1 VIHFADHRL
10 LEQQDAPRF
19 LQPQRQYDLV
29 RELRIRSNCSRQSC
43 GPNSSTA
50 DVRCRTA
57 RDYRGAQAATVKS
70 KPRRSKPAP
79 QASANR
85 LIAALPRRSQSTFLA
100 RCEEVELEFATVL
113 CVEGKP
119 MEHVYLPED
128 SVISLVTVLADGAR
142 LEVGIIGN
150 EGMLGTSIL
159 LGVNVSPLRAVVQGS
174 GSALRMSAATF
185 RRLCKQDVDL
195 RQLMNRYVHV
205 LMEQLAQTA
214 ACTRYHRVESRLAR
228 WLLMTRDRVAND
240 RFHLTHEF
248 LAYMLGVRR
257 AGVTHAARSLH
268 ARSLIE
274 YRRGAITVLDAAGL
288 RKASCAC
295 YVRGN
300 RIYERTLGSVR

>member
-1 VIHFADHRL
+1 
-10 LEQQDAPRF
+10 
-19 LQPQRQYDLV
+19 V
-29 RELRIRSNCSRQSC
+29 R
-43 GPNSSTA
+43 
-50 DVRCRTA
+50 
-57 RDYRGAQAATVKS
+57 S
-70 KPRRSKPAP
+70 KTLRSKPAAE
-79 QASANR
+79 ASANR
-85 LIAALPRRSQSTFLA
+85 LIAALPRRSQSRFLA
-100 RCEEVELEFATVL
+100 SCEQVELRFATVV
-113 CVEGKP
+113 CVEGKHL
-119 MEHVYLPED
+119 EHVYFPRD

-174 GSALRMSAATF
+174 GSALRMSAVAF
-185 RRLCKQDVDL
+185 LRHCKQDSHL
-195 RQLMNRYVHV
+195 REVMNRYVHV

-228 WLLMTRDRVAND
+228 WLLMTRDRVDND

-268 ARSLIE
+268 ARSLID
-274 YRRGAITVLDAAGL
+274 YRRGAITVLDPPGL
-288 RKASCAC
+288 QKASCAC

-300 RIYERTLGSVR
+300 RIYERTLGSVRASRR